1 MKIFKRLGSWN
12 KMILTIMS
20 LSFVLLSWSC
30 YPDGGFSSL
39 ADYDLIVTQY
49 DPEVDFSTYST
60 YVIPDSIIH
69 IVPEDQEDDITHE
82 FDDQILAEVEDN
94 MSNLGYSKVDTSE
107 NPNLTVLVYATSTT
121 WRGYTWYPGW
131 GYWGWWG
138 YYPPYWGPGYGG
150 WAVPYEYTT
159 GTLAIEM
166 IDNSTFNP
174 ADSTYQANWGA
185 GILGLLDDSKTNIE
199 YRLTRDIDQ
208 AFKQSPYLGSD

>member
-1 MKIFKRLGSWN
+1 MKIFNRSGSWN
-12 KMILTIMS
+12 KIVLTVMS
-20 LSFVLLSWSC
+20 LSLVLFLWSC
-30 YPDGGFSSL
+30 YPDGGFQSIG
-39 ADYDLIVTQY
+39 DYDLIVTQY
-49 DPEVDFSTYST
+49 DPEVDFNTFTT

-69 IVPEDQEDDITHE
+69 IVPEDKEDDITHE
-82 FDDQILAEVEDN
+82 FDAQILAEVQDN
-94 MSNLGYSKVDTSE
+94 MNNLGYTKVDTSQ
-107 NPNLTVLVYATSTT
+107 NPTLTVLVYATSTT
-121 WRGYTWYPGW
+121 WRGYTYYPGW

-185 GILGLLDDSKTNIE
+185 GILGLLEDTKSNIK
-199 YRLTRDIDQ
+199 YRLERDIDQ
-208 AFKQSPYLGSD
+208 AFKQSPYLGKN